1 MAWVSPQKLHH
12 WLTGGRNLLLYRRV
26 HGTSAHTIGLPKSLG
41 SVSARGCPERAGH
54 GLRVHLHGIVALRRL
69 DHAQPAKGAL
79 LCVGYT
85 PSCMQ

>member
-1 MAWVSPQKLHH
+1 MAWVSPQTLHH
-12 WLTGGRNLLLYRRV
+12 WLTGGRNLLLYHDV
-26 HGTSAHTIGLPKSLG
+26 HGTLAHTVGLLKTLG
-41 SVSARGCPERAGH
+41 SVSTRGCPEHAGH
-54 GLRVHLHGIVALRRL
+54 GLCVHSHGTVALRRL